1 MKRKRMILSALAI
14 SMVCTV
20 PIQAAQVS
28 ADMAV
33 IEVDGKLHQL
43 PAYLIEGNYYFKLR
57 EVAGMMQ
64 GTHGA
69 FRVDWNSQ
77 QSSIVITS
85 GVETKEEKTSA
96 VFDRASY
103 DAVPSSAPVFID
115 GSYVNLKAY
124 NIGDYTY
131 FKLRDLGETLGF
143 EIGWRER
150 DKRVLISTEADTS
163 KAISPWEYQRM
174 LGKGMDVDWS
184 KTKGGRENYS
194 EQTVEDFA
202 AAGISHVR
210 IRISEDADEAL
221 LELLDQQIGDCLK
234 HGVIPVI
241 AYQADNF
248 KNNPNQKNMDKA
260 VQWWGTVAERYQDI
274 SPLLSFNLLIEATDA
289 LNKQPDA
296 LNEYFEKATA
306 EIRKT
311 NPERI
316 LIISPR
322 LRSDAAYLEELE
334 IPSQSNGYLM
344 AEWHFYAAGPSKTN
358 ERKLWTTG
366 TKTEKALIQEKID
379 LALAWQKKTGIPTWV
394 GAWMPGNYNDGD
406 DYTIEEQSVFAEY
419 MRESLEQAGI
429 PFAVNSDTKFYDRE
443 ENKWI
448 ANMQP
453 IFQKIF
459 GK

>member
-1 MKRKRMILSALAI
+1 MKRKRMILSSLAI
-14 SMVCTV
+14 SMACTV
-20 PIQAAQVS
+20 PIQAAPVS
-28 ADMAV
+28 ASMAV
-33 IEVDGKLHQL
+33 IEVDGQAHAL
-43 PAYLIEGNYYFKLR
+43 PSYLIEGNYYFKLR
-57 EVAGMMQ
+57 DVAGMMQ
-64 GTHGA
+64 GTNGA

-77 QSSIVITS
+77 KNAIVITS
-85 GVETKEEKTSA
+85 GVGTESEKASP
-96 VFDRASY
+96 VLDSASY
-103 DAVPSSAPVFID
+103 EAVPSAAPVFID

-124 NIGDYTY
+124 NIGGYTY
-131 FKLRDLGETLGF
+131 FKLRDLGEALGF

-150 DKRVLISTEADTS
+150 DRRVLISTEAEAS
-163 KAISPWEYQRM
+163 EAISPWEYQSM

-184 KTKGGRENYS
+184 KTKGGRENYT
-194 EQTVEDFA
+194 EQAVKDFA
-202 AAGISHVR
+202 AAGVSHVR

-221 LELLDQQIGDCLK
+221 LELLDQQIADCLK

-241 AYQADNF
+241 AYQADDF
-248 KNNPNQKNMDKA
+248 KNNPNQKNMEKA

-274 SPLLSFNLLIEATDA
+274 SPLLSFDLLIEATDA
-289 LNKQPDA
+289 LNKQPEA
-296 LNEYFEKATA
+296 LNEYFEKATT

-366 TKTEKALIQEKID
+366 TKEEKTLIQEKID

-406 DYTIEEQSVFAEY
+406 DYTIEEQIVFAGY

-443 ENKWI
+443 ENEWI
-448 ANMQP
+448 AKMQP
-453 IFQKIF
+453 VFREIF